1 MPVPQLLA
9 SVFLRWGAWVWGGV
23 RPSAV
28 GGSRPPLHLG
38 SVRASPVKEG
48 GQEAPQQD
56 LVPRAR
62 ADVAVHELRPR
73 DVHIGAWSG
82 EQEGGRGPQTAPFPT
97 WPSPG
102 LGPAKTP
109 PDNSPRHGLVSDQE
123 RPAGGATV
131 HGAPTACRACS
142 RSWGFCPHSHL
153 GTRKN
158 RQWKLT
164 PRQPDTK
171 SQDS

>member
-28 GGSRPPLHLG
+28 GGGGSRPPLHLG

-48 GQEAPQQD
+48 SQEAPQQD

-82 EQEGGRGPQTAPFPT
+82 EQEGGRGAPDCPVPHLAKP
-97 WPSPG
+97 WPGPG
-102 LGPAKTP
+102 Q
-109 PDNSPRHGLVSDQE
+109 D
-123 RPAGGATV
+123 
-131 HGAPTACRACS
+131 AP
-142 RSWGFCPHSHL
+142 
-153 GTRKN
+153 
-158 RQWKLT
+158 
-164 PRQPDTK
+164 
-171 SQDS
+171 

>member
-1 MPVPQLLA
+1 MTEGSQAPLW
-9 SVFLRWGAWVWGGV
+9 WGRMGQ
-23 RPSAV
+23 P
-28 GGSRPPLHLG
+28 PPLHPG

-62 ADVAVHELRPR
+62 ADMAVHELRPR

-82 EQEGGRGPQTAPFPT
+82 EQEGGRGPQTATFPT
-97 WPSPG
+97 WPGPG
-102 LGPAKTP
+102 LGPAKTL
-109 PDNSPRHGLVSDQE
+109 PDNSPQHGLVSDQE
-123 RPAGGATV
+123 RTDGGATV
-131 HGAPTACRACS
+131 HEHLQQAGPGLHMC
-142 RSWGFCPHSHL
+142 GFCPHNHL
-153 GTRKN
+153 GIKKN

-164 PRQPDTK
+164 LRHPATK